1 MMAETFSKSA
11 LISSG
16 KATLLKLENSEERI
30 HPNYFLSIFS
40 GSKGDSLAAV
50 NSLFKSFEKLKDSF
64 LINLYIDYLY
74 IINDLSKNLSHPIL
88 SLHQR
93 GQMPQDRPE
102 SEYSDD
108 EIFTDE
114 EETNEGIRKI
124 PRLSYP
130 QEKART
136 DTVEE
141 DEDESGLEGEF
152 DLPFPRKDCAADL
165 PFDDEIYPCAEE
177 REEAVVV
184 STDEENKNA
193 LENRSDNERQE

>member
-16 KATLLKLENSEERI
+16 KAALLKLENSEERN
-30 HPNYFLSIFS
+30 HSNYFLSIFS

-124 PRLSYP
+124 PRVSNP
-130 QEKART
+130 FEKART

-141 DEDESGLEGEF
+141 DESELEGDY

-177 REEAVVV
+177 REESEVV
-184 STDEENKNA
+184 STDEENKNG